1 MRPIPLPPILAAL
14 IAFTALLLPTG
25 AGAEVT
31 RNLRYIHYDVQVR
44 PGPLFPQVQAA
55 SPIHRDGRTFTG
67 NTNWNVRWHYDL
79 DRDPAGLCRVSRLRV
94 SLDLEITLPRL
105 HGASPGQQENFDRY
119 LARLHAHEQ
128 THAAIDTEA
137 AHTVER
143 ELLALPPQRDC
154 ERLKQQLNGAGH
166 AVLDRYRQKNR
177 EFDARTDHGRTEGV
191 VLKG

>member
-1 MRPIPLPPILAAL
+1 MRPFPLLPVLAAL
-14 IAFTALLLPTG
+14 TALLLSTG

-31 RNLRYIHYDVQVR
+31 RDLRYIYYDVDVR
-44 PGPLFPQVQAA
+44 SGPLFPQVQAA
-55 SPIHRDGRTFTG
+55 SPIRREGRAFTG
-67 NTNWNVRWHYDL
+67 NTNWNIRWHYDL
-79 DRDPAGLCRVSRLRV
+79 DRNPAGLCRVGKLRV
-94 SLDLEITLPRL
+94 TLNLEITLPRL
-105 HGASPGQQENFDRY
+105 RGASPGQQENFDRY

-154 ERLKQQLNGAGH
+154 EQLKQQLNGAGH
-166 AVLDRYRQKNR
+166 AVLDRYRQKNL